1 MDADLAYRRSYQLN
15 KRYSLEFVL
24 SDRIIEVRWTPDV
37 PKGRKMRAILPAYRK
52 AREDFLSTL
61 DLNIAV
67 VEI

>member
-1 MDADLAYRRSYQLN
+1 MEADFAYRRSYRLN
-15 KRYSLEFVL
+15 KHYSLEVVL
-24 SDRIIEVRWTPDV
+24 SGRIIEVRWSPDV

-52 AREDFLSTL
+52 AREDFLGTL